1 MPPGQGDL
9 SLRLAGEPH
18 RRCGISGRAR
28 TMILRLLN
36 IQGIAG
42 IAASLA
48 LLAMLLVQKSETR
61 HWRKQS
67 AQYEQ
72 LYRDDQA
79 AFARSVANYRAA
91 ADAARAADLAAAERV
106 RGEQQA
112 ISERTA
118 HDYATRLAA
127 ARARAERLRRD
138 PRPAAA
144 DPGCRG
150 GAPVPGLPASPCGP
164 AQAAGQDGLSA
175 GDALVATEQAIQ
187 LDELIRWVERQ
198 HAVDANGAARPAH

>member
-1 MPPGQGDL
+1 MSWRG
-9 SLRLAGEPH
+9 
-18 RRCGISGRAR
+18 R

-48 LLAMLLVQKSETR
+48 LLAMLLVQKIETR

-67 AQYEQ
+67 GQYEQ

-79 AFARSVANYRAA
+79 AFARTVANYRAA
-91 ADAARAADLAAAERV
+91 ADAARDADRAAAARV
-106 RGEQQA
+106 RAEQQA

-127 ARARAERLRRD
+127 ARARAERLRLD

-144 DPGCRG
+144 DPSCRG
-150 GAPVPGLPASPCGP
+150 SASLPGLPAAPCGP

-175 GDALVATEQAIQ
+175 DDALTATEQAIQ
-187 LDELIRWVERQ
+187 LDELIRWVQRQ
-198 HAVDANGAARPAH
+198 HAVDANGAAGPPR